1 MKKFLDTN
9 IFLRY
14 LTKDDEEKAYKVLD
28 LLKKIER
35 GEEKAIT
42 SPLVIFELIFT
53 LQKYY
58 KLSREEIR
66 DLVLPL
72 INLRGL
78 KLPYKAV
85 FEKALE
91 AFPNINVSFADLF
104 NYFFMLE
111 HEVKEIYSYDE
122 DFDKLPEVK
131 RLVPL

>member
-1 MKKFLDTN
+1 MRKFLDTN

-35 GEEKAIT
+35 GEEKTIT

-58 KLSREEIR
+58 KLPKEEIR

-91 AFPNINVSFADLF
+91 TFPNTNVSFVDLF

-131 RLVPL
+131 RLVP

>member
-1 MKKFLDTN
+1 MRKFSDTN

-28 LLKKIER
+28 LLKKIEG

-91 AFPNINVSFADLF
+91 AFPNTNVSFADLF

-131 RLVPL
+131 RLVP

>member
-1 MKKFLDTN
+1 MRKFLDTN

-14 LTKDDEEKAYKVLD
+14 LTKDNEEKAYKVLE
-28 LLKKIER
+28 LLKKIEK

-58 KLSREEIR
+58 KLSKEEIR

-78 KLPYKAV
+78 KLPYKVV
-85 FEKALE
+85 FEKALD
-91 AFPNINVSFADLF
+91 AIPYTNLSFADLF

-111 HEVKEIYSYDE
+111 HGVTEIYSYDE

-131 RLVPL
+131 RLMP

>member
-1 MKKFLDTN
+1 MRKFLDTN

-28 LLKKIER
+28 LLKKIEK

-58 KLSREEIR
+58 KLPKEEIKN
-66 DLVLPL
+66 LVLPL

-85 FEKALE
+85 FEKTLE
-91 AFPNINVSFADLF
+91 VFPNTNVSFADLF

-122 DFDKLPEVK
+122 DFDELPEVK
-131 RLVPL
+131 RLVP

>member
-1 MKKFLDTN
+1 MRKFLDTN

-42 SPLVIFELIFT
+42 SSLVIFELIFT

-58 KLSREEIR
+58 KLSKEEIR

-91 AFPNINVSFADLF
+91 TFPNTNVSFVDLF
-104 NYFFMLE
+104 NYFFMIYL
-111 HEVKEIYSYDE
+111 EVKEIYSYDE

-131 RLVPL
+131 RLVP

>member
-1 MKKFLDTN
+1 MRKFLDTN

-28 LLKKIER
+28 LLKKIEK
-35 GEEKAIT
+35 GEEKVIT

-58 KLSREEIR
+58 KLPKEEIR

-85 FEKALE
+85 FEKTLE
-91 AFPNINVSFADLF
+91 VFPNTNVSFADLF

-122 DFDKLPEVK
+122 DFDELPEVK
-131 RLVPL
+131 RLVP

>member
-1 MKKFLDTN
+1 MRKFLDTN

-58 KLSREEIR
+58 KLLREEIR

-78 KLPYKAV
+78 KIPYKAV

-91 AFPNINVSFADLF
+91 TFPNTNVSFADLF

-122 DFDKLPEVK
+122 DFNKLPEIK
-131 RLVPL
+131 RLVP

>member
-1 MKKFLDTN
+1 MRKFLDTN
-9 IFLRY
+9 IFPRY

-28 LLKKIER
+28 LLKKIEK
-35 GEEKAIT
+35 GEEKVIT

-58 KLSREEIR
+58 KLPKEEIKN
-66 DLVLPL
+66 LVLPL

-85 FEKALE
+85 FEKTLE
-91 AFPNINVSFADLF
+91 VFPNTNVSFADLF

-122 DFDKLPEVK
+122 DFDELPEVK
-131 RLVPL
+131 RLVP

>member
-1 MKKFLDTN
+1 MRKFLDTN

-28 LLKKIER
+28 LLKKIEK
-35 GEEKAIT
+35 GEEKVIT

-58 KLSREEIR
+58 KLPKEEIKN
-66 DLVLPL
+66 LVLPL

-85 FEKALE
+85 FEKTLE
-91 AFPNINVSFADLF
+91 VFPNTNVSFADLF

-122 DFDKLPEVK
+122 DFDELPEVK
-131 RLVPL
+131 RLVP

>member
-1 MKKFLDTN
+1 MRKFLDTN

-14 LTKDDEEKAYKVLD
+14 LTKDNEKKAYKVLE
-28 LLKKIER
+28 LLKKIEK
-35 GEEKAIT
+35 GEEKAII

-58 KLSREEIR
+58 KLSKEEIR

-78 KLPYKAV
+78 KLPYKVV

-91 AFPNINVSFADLF
+91 EFPHTNVSFVDLF

-111 HEVKEIYSYDE
+111 HGVTEIYSYDE
-122 DFDKLPEVK
+122 DFDKLQKVK
-131 RLVPL
+131 RLIP

>member
-1 MKKFLDTN
+1 MRKFLDTN

-28 LLKKIER
+28 LLKKIEK
-35 GEEKAIT
+35 GEKKAIT

-58 KLSREEIR
+58 KLPKEEIKN
-66 DLVLPL
+66 LVLPL

-85 FEKALE
+85 FEKTLE
-91 AFPNINVSFADLF
+91 VFPNTNVSFADLF

-122 DFDKLPEVK
+122 DFDELPEVK
-131 RLVPL
+131 RLVP

>member
-1 MKKFLDTN
+1 
-9 IFLRY
+9 
-14 LTKDDEEKAYKVLD
+14 
-28 LLKKIER
+28 
-35 GEEKAIT
+35 
-42 SPLVIFELIFT
+42 
-53 LQKYY
+53 
-58 KLSREEIR
+58 
-66 DLVLPL
+66 LPL

>member
-1 MKKFLDTN
+1 MRKFLDTN

-14 LTKDDEEKAYKVLD
+14 FTKDDEEKAYKVLD
-28 LLKKIER
+28 LLKKIEK
-35 GEEKAIT
+35 GEEKVIT

-58 KLSREEIR
+58 KLPKEEIKN
-66 DLVLPL
+66 LVLPL

-85 FEKALE
+85 FEKTLE
-91 AFPNINVSFADLF
+91 VFPNTNVSFADLF

-122 DFDKLPEVK
+122 DFDELPEVK
-131 RLVPL
+131 RFVP

>member
-35 GEEKAIT
+35 GEEKTIT

-58 KLSREEIR
+58 KLPKEEIR

-91 AFPNINVSFADLF
+91 TFPNTNVSFVDLF

-111 HEVKEIYSYDE
+111 HKVKEIYSYDE

-131 RLVPL
+131 RLVP

>member
-1 MKKFLDTN
+1 MRKFLDTN

-28 LLKKIER
+28 LLKKIEK
-35 GEEKAIT
+35 GEEKVIT

-58 KLSREEIR
+58 KLPKEEIKN
-66 DLVLPL
+66 LVLPL

-85 FEKALE
+85 FEKTLE
-91 AFPNINVSFADLF
+91 VFPNTNVSFADLF

-122 DFDKLPEVK
+122 DFDELPEVK
-131 RLVPL
+131 RFVP

>member
-1 MKKFLDTN
+1 MRKFLDTN

-58 KLSREEIR
+58 KLSKEEIR
-66 DLVLPL
+66 NLVLPL

-78 KLPYKAV
+78 KLPYKAI

-91 AFPNINVSFADLF
+91 TFPNTNISFTDLF

-122 DFDKLPEVK
+122 DFDKLLEVK
-131 RLVPL
+131 RLVP

>member
-1 MKKFLDTN
+1 MRKFLDTN

-58 KLSREEIR
+58 KLLREEIR

-91 AFPNINVSFADLF
+91 TFPNTNVSFADLF

-122 DFDKLPEVK
+122 DFNKLPEIK
-131 RLVPL
+131 RLVP